1 MKIDRIFLVP
11 VMMIAA
17 VSVSLGQTKGNTA
30 PGSNIRNAIEAA
42 SKGFAEALSKGD
54 AAKIADMYEKGARVM
69 PPNGPMLVQ
78 ERQKIQE
85 FWQGFINSGAKL
97 SLSTS
102 DVEAQGNVAIEVG
115 TYEMISPDN
124 KRDTGKFVVV
134 WRRHKKDWK
143 LAHDIWNSDMPVSNK

>member
-30 PGSNIRNAIEAA
+30 SGDNIRNAIEAA

-102 DVEAQGNVAIEVG
+102 DVEAQGSVAIEVG
-115 TYEMISPDN
+115 TWEMISPDN
-124 KRDTGKFVVV
+124 KREIGKFVVI
-134 WRRHKKDWK
+134 WRRQKKEWK
-143 LAHDIWNSDMPVSNK
+143 LAVDIWNSDMPMSNK

>member
-54 AAKIADMYEKGARVM
+54 AAKIADMYEKGVRVM

-124 KRDTGKFVVV
+124 KRDAGKFVVV
-134 WRRHKKDWK
+134 WRRYKKDWK
-143 LAHDIWNSDMPVSNK
+143 LAVDIWNSDMPVSNK

>member
-30 PGSNIRNAIEAA
+30 SGGNIRNAIEAA
-42 SKGFAEALSKGD
+42 SKAFAETLSKGD
-54 AAKIADMYEKGARVM
+54 AAKIADMYEEGARVL
-69 PPNGPMLVQ
+69 PPNSPMVVQ
-78 ERQKIQE
+78 QRQKIQE
-85 FWQGFINSGAKL
+85 FWQGFINTGAKL

-124 KRDTGKFVVV
+124 KRDAGKFVVV

-143 LAHDIWNSDMPVSNK
+143 LAVDIWNSDMPVSSK